1 MEEPDSGHRPCP
13 VPGTADGGAA
23 AVRPSVAFDYTLHRE
38 AFDYNLSVACVHP
51 SAAFDPAAV
60 DNLAGD
66 AADVASAVLPSV
78 DIAAVVVVVAAAAVV
93 VEVAWVEVHQPLPEE
108 RPHKSEDPVAL
119 VVVVVVED
127 SQWEVG
133 HS

>member
-51 SAAFDPAAV
+51 SVAFDPAAV

-78 DIAAVVVVVAAAAVV
+78 DIAVVVVVAAAAA
-93 VEVAWVEVHQPLPEE
+93 EVAWVEVHQPLPEE

-119 VVVVVVED
+119 VVVVVVVED

-133 HS
+133 RS